1 MSEVKEKTTTVDG
14 VTFDADGVIVDA
26 DKQVSEF
33 DSESF
38 AEKIVFNY
46 RINCGKEAG
55 KVLVGT
61 SKTRTASIVNAAG
74 VHEFDFTFVAFKPIH
89 VPEGYALLSTLFTK
103 EKEWGL
109 IIGIDSKGRVFN
121 SYCKTYALGAFQD
134 MITGFIFDVQDGKV
148 SGSLIG
154 KVMRLNMGMKQK
166 VNSNEFFQPTIE
178 LIDTASPYAE
188 KAAKVAESYRNNTLN
203 YMPAA
208 LVKI

>member
-1 MSEVKEKTTTVDG
+1 MSDVKEKTTIIDG
-14 VTFDADGVIVDA
+14 VEIDVDGVIVQD
-26 DKQVSEF
+26 DKQISEF
-33 DSESF
+33 DGESL

-61 SKTRTASIVNAAG
+61 SKTRAASIANVAG
-74 VHEFDFTFVAFKPIH
+74 VHEFDFTFVAFKSIR
-89 VPEGYALLSTLFTK
+89 VPDGYALLSTLFTK
-103 EKEWGL
+103 EKEWGH
-109 IIGIDSKGRVFN
+109 IIGIDSKGRVFS

-148 SGSLIG
+148 SGSLVG
-154 KVMRLNMGMKQK
+154 KMMRLNMGMKQK

-178 LIDTASPYAE
+178 LMDSESLYAE
-188 KAAKVAESYRNNTLN
+188 KAVKVAESYRNNTLN
-203 YMPAA
+203 YTPAQ